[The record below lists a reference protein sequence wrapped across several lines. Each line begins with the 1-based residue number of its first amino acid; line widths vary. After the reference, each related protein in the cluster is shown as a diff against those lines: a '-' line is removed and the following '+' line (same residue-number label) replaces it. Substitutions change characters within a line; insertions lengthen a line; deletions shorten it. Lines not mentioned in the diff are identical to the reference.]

1 MYQVVEENLMSVG
14 AKDILIRELK
24 DSLNEQRELNKTL
37 QSALNISNI
46 QVQELTVQVKLLNE
60 QIDYMKR
67 KLFGSSRE
75 KMEQQTDG
83 QLSFNLSDEVDETIE
98 ELPAAEE
105 EIAVKKHTRK
115 KKVTFAEKTKNLPV
129 EIREITLPE
138 EEQICPICGT
148 HLEVIGKETVRKELE
163 YIPATLKVV
172 EYVSVHY
179 GCPKC
184 KTDEEKPNIIHT
196 PVPPALLRSYASPSI
211 VAWVIYS
218 KYVNGMPLYRQEKD
232 WLQYGF
238 ELSRATMA
246 NWVIECTDKYLRVLY
261 KFYHRLL
268 LSREFAMADESP
280 IQVLKEE
287 GREATA
293 KSYMWLFRSGED
305 DTPPIVLYKY
315 ASTRSGDVAKEFLK
329 GFNGYLMA
337 DGYTGY
343 NKVQDI
349 KRCCCF
355 AHIRRYF
362 FDAIPKGKNR
372 DISCPAVQ
380 GVEYCDKLFAYERHF
395 KEKGYSYKQIK
406 NGRLKKEKPVIEAF
420 LSWLEKQ
427 KPIKGS
433 KFATAVTYAL
443 NRKEHMM
450 TYLEDGRC
458 SLSNNLS
465 EQKMKSYVIG
475 RKGWLFIDSPEGAEA
490 SAISYSIAE
499 TALANGLTVYKYITY
514 VLEKRPT
521 EEMADRKLEK
531 LLPWND
537 KVFEMCKIER

>member
-1 MYQVVEENLMSVG
+1 MYQIVEENLMSVG

-67 KLFGSSRE
+67 KLFVSSRE

-184 KTDEEKPNIIHT
+184 KTDEEKPNIIHA

-261 KFYHRLL
+261 EFYHRLL

-475 RKGWLFIDSPEGAEA
+475 RKGWLFSDSPEGAEA

-499 TALANGLTVYKYITY
+499 TALANGLNVYKYITY

-521 EEMADRKLEK
+521 EEMADSELEK

>member
-1 MYQVVEENLMSVG
+1 MSVD

-83 QLSFNLSDEVDETIE
+83 QLSFNLSDEADETIE
-98 ELPAAEE
+98 ELPTAEE
-105 EIAVKKHTRK
+105 EIVVKKHIRK

-138 EEQICPICGT
+138 EEQICSICGT

-184 KTDEEKPNIIHT
+184 KIDEEKPNIIHA

-261 KFYHRLL
+261 EFYHRLL

-287 GREATA
+287 EREATA

-315 ASTRSGDVAKEFLK
+315 ASTRRGDVAKEFLK

-343 NKVQDI
+343 NKVHDI

-380 GVEYCDKLFAYERHF
+380 CVEYCDKLFAYERHF

-475 RKGWLFIDSPEGAEA
+475 RKGWLFSDSPEGAEA

-499 TALANGLTVYKYITY
+499 TALANGLNVYKYITY

-521 EEMADRKLEK
+521 EEMADSELEK

-537 KVFEMCKIER
+537 KVFEICKIER

>member
-1 MYQVVEENLMSVG
+1 MSVG

-67 KLFGSSRE
+67 KLFVSSRE

-184 KTDEEKPNIIHT
+184 KTDEEKPNIIHA

-261 KFYHRLL
+261 EFYHRLL

-475 RKGWLFIDSPEGAEA
+475 RKGWLFSDSPEGAEA

-499 TALANGLTVYKYITY
+499 TALENGLNVYKYITY

-521 EEMADRKLEK
+521 EEMADSELEK

>member
-1 MYQVVEENLMSVG
+1 MSVG

-37 QSALNISNI
+37 RSALNISNI

-83 QLSFNLSDEVDETIE
+83 QLSFNLSDEADETIE

-105 EIAVKKHTRK
+105 EIVVKKHTRK

-184 KTDEEKPNIIHT
+184 KTDEEKPNIINA

-261 KFYHRLL
+261 EFYHRLL

-315 ASTRSGDVAKEFLK
+315 ASTLRVDVAKEFLK

-372 DISCPAVQ
+372 DISCLAVQ

-475 RKGWLFIDSPEGAEA
+475 RKGWLFSDSPEGAEA

-499 TALANGLTVYKYITY
+499 TALANGLNVYKYITY

-521 EEMADRKLEK
+521 EEMADSELEK

-537 KVFEMCKIER
+537 KVFEMCKIEREIKTKNNLA